1 MIKIGIHCRRRPFYY
16 LFNDFLFLFL
26 LHSLS
31 FAIFA
36 VNYTLSQNRIF
47 LTILLLLTS
56 VTQKWTTSANLP
68 KISYLTYFDIY
79 FMFGVTLHSAQTA
92 WHAVV
97 SVFVSDKMALLYDK
111 WFLIG
116 FAIYEVLGS
125 QERSLLPDEKV
136 ADVMSKWEKYR
147 SAGGTLSKQSRHHMF
162 LFKKHLFLVSKQAW
176 HQFKQVVE

>member
-116 FAIYEVLGS
+116 FAIYFFLFHIVFILSIARIFPE
-125 QERSLLPDEKV
+125 
-136 ADVMSKWEKYR
+136 
-147 SAGGTLSKQSRHHMF
+147 LSKYSKKEKKF
-162 LFKKHLFLVSKQAW
+162 LDELKV
-176 HQFKQVVE
+176 